1 VETTPPLSRAQI
13 LQSIKDFLDESSPAT
28 LRQCRHCGAAM
39 RFIDSNFLLRGTTLN
54 WNVSLPF
61 CANCDRELLENLPH
75 PETIH

>member
-1 VETTPPLSRAQI
+1 METTPPLSRAQI
-13 LQSIKDFLDESSPAT
+13 LQSIKDFLDESSPAKP
-28 LRQCRHCGAAM
+28 RQCRHCGDAM

-61 CANCDRELLENLPH
+61 CGNCDREILENLPR